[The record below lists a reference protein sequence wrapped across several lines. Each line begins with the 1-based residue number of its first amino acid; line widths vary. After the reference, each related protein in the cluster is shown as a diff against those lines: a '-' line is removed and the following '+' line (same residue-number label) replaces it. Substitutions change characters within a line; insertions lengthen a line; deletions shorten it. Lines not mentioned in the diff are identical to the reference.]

1 MKPYSFPKA
10 EHLCSRKDID
20 ALFSSGNYAASAF
33 PLRAVY
39 RRVPRTAGPA
49 VKVLLSVSKRRHKL
63 AVDRNRAKR
72 QLREAYRHHK
82 SLLAAS
88 LQPDESLHLAFLW
101 LSNRPVPSATVE
113 NRVKNLLHRIA
124 EKINADGAPRPATAN
139 EQMPAQE

>member
-10 EHLCSRKDID
+10 EHLCLQKDID
-20 ALFSSGNYAASAF
+20 ALFSSGSHAALAF

-49 VKVLLSVSKRRHKL
+49 VKVLLSVSKRKHKL

-88 LQPDESLHLAFLW
+88 LPPGEGLHLAFLW
-101 LSNRPVPSATVE
+101 LSVRPVPSAVVE
-113 NRVKNLLHRIA
+113 KRVENLLHRIA
-124 EKINADGAPRPATAN
+124 EKLNATDSPQPAAPDGQEPA
-139 EQMPAQE
+139 